1 MKCGS
6 NYYMLL
12 RITMPFLALFLYMG
26 CSDDGIQV
34 IPEIQ
39 PARLIRVTSYNSFQD
54 ITYQH
59 LPKGAADGILSP
71 QDWLELVFDKSVSQA
86 IIDVDSV
93 LGYLTPNGIPP
104 TTTWTIRVRDLDLPS
119 LPYFS
124 DPKKNVPVTVIY
136 EDKNGIHK
144 ETFETALG
152 DYEPGPE
159 PPQIVSANVRN
170 DQDDTNAE
178 QLNQEGIKFEFYAKL
193 DVLRSQIEVYS
204 GQKRLN
210 WRISW
215 IYKGGLTTAT
225 LFPDSDDDRF
235 LPGREYEI
243 HVVDFYSFWGTR
255 GEGLEDGP
263 LVIRFQ
269 TASVEPQPDGE

>member
-59 LPKGAADGILSP
+59 LPKGDADGILSP
-71 QDWLELVFDKSVSQA
+71 QDWLELAFDKAVSQA

-104 TTTWTIRVRDLDLPS
+104 TTIWTIRVRDLDLPS

-152 DYEPGPE
+152 DYALVE
-159 PPQIVSANVRN
+159 PPKIMSSDIYNDEIDIVDATRIN
-170 DQDDTNAE
+170 
-178 QLNQEGIKFEFYAKL
+178 LKGIRLLFDKPI
-193 DVLRSQIEVYS
+193 DITRSQIEVYR
-204 GQKRLN
+204 GERKLN
-210 WRISW
+210 WTLYWTER
-215 IYKGGLTTAT
+215 GETAI
-225 LFPDSDDDRF
+225 LLPESEADWL
-235 LPGREYEI
+235 LPGQHYEI
-243 HVVDFYSFWGTR
+243 HIVDFYDIGGNR

-269 TASVEPQPDGE
+269 TASVEPEPDGE